1 MKQEQIALSDIAR
14 LIFGQSPPSFLLEV
28 IVRALIFF
36 ILIILT
42 LRLLGRRVAS
52 QYTLIELS
60 AVVTLAGT
68 IGVPLLDDKR
78 GLLPPL
84 LIVCGIIALQHLMGI
99 LSTRYRRLDRLLT
112 GTERVA
118 LDDGRLRLDTLRAT
132 VLSREKLFSL
142 LRGRGVQH
150 LGQLSRIYI
159 EPSGAVTLVW
169 SDTPRP
175 GLAVIPQDDPSL
187 HDAMRDEKH
196 IVCTR
201 CGQLE
206 KQTHDRQSPCCC
218 CQATRWAPASVA
230 LED

>member
-1 MKQEQIALSDIAR
+1 MKQDEIVLSDIAR
-14 LIFGQSPPSFLLEV
+14 LVFGQNPPTFLLEV
-28 IVRALIFF
+28 IGRAVICFV
-36 ILIILT
+36 LIIIA

-52 QYTLIELS
+52 QYTLFELS

-68 IGVPLLDDKR
+68 MGVPLLDDKR

-84 LIVCGIIALQHLMGI
+84 VIIISLLALQHLAGH
-99 LSTRYRRLDRLLT
+99 LSLRSRGVDRLLT
-112 GTERVA
+112 GRERVV
-118 LDDGRLRLDTLRAT
+118 LDEGRLRLETLRAT

-159 EPSGAVTLVW
+159 EPSGALTLVW

-175 GLAVIPQDDPSL
+175 GLAIVPRSDKALIA
-187 HDAMRDEKH
+187 AMATEAH
-196 IVCTR
+196 QVCLS
-201 CGQLE
+201 CGNLA
-206 KQTHDRQSPCCC
+206 DRNTPVDSACHCCH
-218 CQATRWAPASVA
+218 AHHWLPASTA